1 MEPEVLGE
9 MLYFIYTG
17 VTHEDVVEERA
28 EELLAAAQMYQLDVL
43 KNICEDHLCSTLE
56 IDNSIEY
63 LVLGDIHQ
71 AKKLRNMSMR
81 MIIRNIKLV
90 VNTEAY
96 QDLVINHPSLV
107 CEFPKAMVE
116 NDE

>member
-1 MEPEVLGE
+1 MEPDVLGE

-17 VTHEDVVEERA
+17 VTHEDVLEERA

-43 KNICEDHLCSTLE
+43 KNICEDHLCSMLE
-56 IDNSIEY
+56 INNAIEY

-71 AKKLRNMSMR
+71 AQKLRNMSMR
-81 MIIRNIKLV
+81 MIIRNIKIV

-116 NDE
+116 NNE